1 MPPAQP
7 IAHTYEPTD
16 FAMTHCIR
24 CVRGWTRT
32 IDHGTTI
39 IFCRL
44 DREPVLADM
53 ISCDRY
59 EPREED

>member
-1 MPPAQP
+1 MPPTQP

-24 CVRGWTRT
+24 CARGRT
-32 IDHGTTI
+32 HTIENGTTI

-44 DREPVLADM
+44 DREPVLVAM

-59 EPREED
+59 EPVET